1 MTWLA
6 WRQFRTQA
14 WTALAGLAV
23 IAVLLAVT
31 GPHLAHLYD
40 TSGIPGCQGHRSC
53 STLITAFDSQVSAS
67 RLDGL
72 LTHLGAIVIAAPALA
87 GMFWGAP
94 LVARELESGTHRL
107 VWTQSISRSHWL
119 TVKLA
124 LTGLASMTAAGLLSL
139 MLTWWSGPIDLVN
152 DNRLTPGMFIQRGIA
167 PIGYAALAFAL
178 GVTAGALTR
187 RVVPAM
193 AITLAAVI
201 AIQIGIP
208 QWLQPHLQ
216 APARTTFALTTATLA
231 VNNVNTITRTITL
244 DLPTRNIP
252 GAWILSDQT
261 VTASGHPF
269 TGPVTRPCLTGSMQD
284 CASWLAALHL
294 RQAVTYQPASR
305 YWTFQWYETGI
316 CVVLASILAGFCCW
330 WVRRRIS

>member
-40 TSGIPGCQGHRSC
+40 TSGIPGCKRHGNC
-53 STLITAFDSQVSAS
+53 NTLITAFDSQVSAN

-72 LTHLGAIVIAAPALA
+72 LTHLGAIVIAAPALT

-94 LVARELESGTHRL
+94 LIARELESGTHRL
-107 VWTQSISRSHWL
+107 AWTQSISRSHWL
-119 TVKLA
+119 TVKLT
-124 LTGLASMTAAGLLSL
+124 LTGLASIAAAGLLSL
-139 MLTWWSGPIDLVN
+139 MLTWWSGPIDMVN
-152 DNRLTPGMFIQRGIA
+152 GNRLAPGMFIQQGIA
-167 PIGYAALAFAL
+167 PIGYTALAFAL
-178 GVTAGALTR
+178 GVTFGLLVR
-187 RVVPAM
+187 SVVPAM
-193 AITLAAVI
+193 ALTLAAVT
-201 AIQIGIP
+201 AIEIGIP
-208 QWLQPHLQ
+208 KWLQPHLL
-216 APARTTFALTTATLA
+216 APVRTTFPLTTATLA
-231 VNNVNTITRTITL
+231 VNNISTTTRTITL

-269 TGPVTRPCLTGSMQD
+269 IGPITRPCLSGSIKD
-284 CASWLAALHL
+284 CVSWLATLHL
-294 RQAVTYQPASR
+294 RQALTYQPASR
-305 YWTFQWYETGI
+305 YWTFQWYETAI
-316 CVVLASILAGFCCW
+316 CIVLACLLALICYWSI
-330 WVRRRIS
+330 RDRIP